1 MPISKA
7 YPTGLTKK
15 TVAPAATED
24 LGSGM
29 RRLRGAFLEAESR
42 SAKPDAMVIS
52 PDQSDPPAFLIG
64 RGFAYSATI
73 LANGRRAITDI
84 HLPGD
89 IVGIETVVM
98 GRANH
103 AVVAADNL
111 HFRPLNTAVI
121 RHLMADPHVAMSI
134 LELAGES
141 RHRAEQ
147 HIVGLTRME
156 ARERLCA
163 FLLGIYQRLWRRN
176 LITRRTFALP
186 LTQEEIADHL
196 GLTMVHVSRTLR
208 RLREE
213 RLVIVNRRVVIIL
226 DMDGFREVASG
237 LTREPIQGSNQNK
250 PDRPL
255 TAQHVISSAG

>member
-1 MPISKA
+1 M
-7 YPTGLTKK
+7 
-15 TVAPAATED
+15 
-24 LGSGM
+24 SGM

-42 SAKPDAMVIS
+42 SVEAGAMVIS
-52 PDQSDPPAFLIG
+52 PHQSDPPAFLIG

-89 IVGIETVVM
+89 IVGIENVMM
-98 GRANH
+98 GRTSHA

-111 HFRPLNTAVI
+111 HFRPLSAAVI
-121 RHLMADPHVAMSI
+121 RHLMADPHVPMSI
-134 LELAGES
+134 LELAGEA
-141 RHRAEQ
+141 RRRADQ
-147 HIVGLTRME
+147 HMVGLSRLD

-163 FLLGIYQRLWRRN
+163 FLLRIYERLWRRN

-237 LTREPIQGSNQNK
+237 LTSDSIQDSDQNK
-250 PDRPL
+250 ADPRAGRSL
-255 TAQHVISSAG
+255 TAQHVVSSAG